1 MYKKP
6 KNLFVLS
13 MKIFK
18 KLPTPKSWKLKKF
31 SFTVPTALTAQLK
44 ILECSESLCILFCD
58 NMQWKKILSFSFF
71 RMTSKVKL
79 MASLLSRGPLVWF
92 LVHAYHLVFVCLIWG
107 SGRPVSAN
115 SYPGNGI
122 IQNPVVSC
130 QDVKK
135 KILCL
140 PLEYSKFDLP
150 YRNEHNLIDIGK

>member
-1 MYKKP
+1 
-6 KNLFVLS
+6 
-13 MKIFK
+13 MK
-18 KLPTPKSWKLKKF
+18 
-31 SFTVPTALTAQLK
+31 
-44 ILECSESLCILFCD
+44 ED
-58 NMQWKKILSFSFF
+58 SFF

-150 YRNEHNLIDIGK
+150 YRNEHNLIDIGKYTVNIYRYKTIEANGNTSAIPTTYQQIL

>member
-1 MYKKP
+1 
-6 KNLFVLS
+6 
-13 MKIFK
+13 
-18 KLPTPKSWKLKKF
+18 
-31 SFTVPTALTAQLK
+31 
-44 ILECSESLCILFCD
+44 
-58 NMQWKKILSFSFF
+58 
-71 RMTSKVKL
+71 

-150 YRNEHNLIDIGK
+150 YRNEHNLIDIGKYTVNIYRYKTIEANGNTSAIPTTYQQIL

>member
-1 MYKKP
+1 
-6 KNLFVLS
+6 
-13 MKIFK
+13 MK
-18 KLPTPKSWKLKKF
+18 
-31 SFTVPTALTAQLK
+31 
-44 ILECSESLCILFCD
+44 ED
-58 NMQWKKILSFSFF
+58 SFF

-150 YRNEHNLIDIGK
+150 YRNEHNLIDIGKYTVNIYRYKTIEANGNTSVIPTTYQQIL

>member
-1 MYKKP
+1 M
-6 KNLFVLS
+6 
-13 MKIFK
+13 
-18 KLPTPKSWKLKKF
+18 
-31 SFTVPTALTAQLK
+31 
-44 ILECSESLCILFCD
+44 
-58 NMQWKKILSFSFF
+58 
-71 RMTSKVKL
+71 
-79 MASLLSRGPLVWF
+79 LSRGPLVWF

-115 SYPGNGI
+115 SYSYPGNGI

>member
-1 MYKKP
+1 
-6 KNLFVLS
+6 
-13 MKIFK
+13 MK
-18 KLPTPKSWKLKKF
+18 
-31 SFTVPTALTAQLK
+31 
-44 ILECSESLCILFCD
+44 ED
-58 NMQWKKILSFSFF
+58 SFF

-150 YRNEHNLIDIGK
+150 YRNEHNLIDIGKYTVNIYRYKTIEANGNTSVIPTTSKFFSLHWEFL